1 MALFNGDLNVSLS
14 SSLNNDDVLLKVLR
28 LGYYKK
34 YLHCHFSEISK
45 LELGLTLKS
54 LLNNAI
60 KILAFVKVFL
70 L

>member
-1 MALFNGDLNVSLS
+1 LD
-14 SSLNNDDVLLKVLR
+14 NDDVLLKVLR
-28 LGYYKK
+28 LEYYKK

-60 KILAFVKVFL
+60 KFL
-70 L
+70 IFSEKKTFELKTDFKSSKI